1 MSTPQLERL
10 QAHCQ
15 RLRLYQVAAELPSLL
30 EQAAKAERSY
40 TDFLEEVLRRE
51 VQAKTDKH
59 LAMRLAMARF
69 PFQKT
74 LESFDFKVQ
83 PSIDVKLIREL
94 GTGRYLEQGENA
106 LFLGPPGVGKT
117 HCDTRA
123 SMARER
129 QPCQAASHR
138 NEMTPKLI
146 GVFRTRRCLC
156 FGYVSHPKGCRP
168 DARRLA

>member
-74 LESFDFKVQ
+74 LETFDFKVQ

-117 HCDTRA
+117 HLAVALGIAAICSSSSSLGAMRRARSCSPAIRA
-123 SMARER
+123 SA
-129 QPCQAASHR
+129 PGA
-138 NEMTPKLI
+138 T
-146 GVFRTRRCLC
+146 CLAI
-156 FGYVSHPKGCRP
+156 R
-168 DARRLA
+168 

>member
-15 RLRLYQVAAELPSLL
+15 RLRLYQVAAELPRLL

-40 TDFLEEVLRRE
+40 TDFLEEVWRRE

-74 LESFDFKVQ
+74 LETFDFKVQ
-83 PSIDVKLIREL
+83 PSIDVKVIREL
-94 GTGRYLEQGENA
+94 GTGRYLEQGEHA

-117 HCDTRA
+117 HCDNRS

-129 QPCQAASHR
+129 QRCQAASHR

-146 GVFRTRRCLC
+146 GAFRKRRCLC
-156 FGYVSHPKGCRP
+156 FGYVSHPKGCP
-168 DARRLA
+168 A